1 MAGLLPDNY
10 LVETFQWR
18 LLRFPVV
25 KRQIVVA
32 AFSVLGL
39 VLIGLVVMRLF
50 GVGRTLQLVLTLLVP
65 AAVMVV
71 FWKAA
76 RERIGLRE
84 DELQVRLETERAS
97 YRATNEFLES
107 VSHELRL
114 HPEPCS
120 LLAESLAVAVDY
132 RAAREHLKVA
142 VPDLVIK
149 ADPYALR
156 QILHSLVSN
165 AIRHGGERVAV
176 WAVATGTEVEVSV
189 SDDGPGVAKILGDH
203 LFERIVDLGG
213 SALGSPGVGTGLSI
227 ARELAHLMGGEMTY
241 RRDSKWSHFSVR
253 LPIGIES
260 HEQEPAKVE
269 LEAQVG

>member
-1 MAGLLPDNY
+1 M
-10 LVETFQWR
+10 ETFQWR

-32 AFSVLGL
+32 AFSALGL
-39 VLIGLVVMRLF
+39 VLFGLVVMRLF

-84 DELQVRLETERAS
+84 DEVQVRLETERAS

-107 VSHELRL
+107 VSHELKL

-142 VPDLVIK
+142 VPDLVVK

-156 QILHSLVSN
+156 QILHSLISN
-165 AIRHGGERVAV
+165 AVRHGGERVAV
-176 WAVATGTEVEVSV
+176 WAAATETEVEVSV
-189 SDDGPGVAKILGDH
+189 SDDGPGVAKELGDH
-203 LFERIVDLGG
+203 LFERFVDLGG
-213 SALGSPGVGTGLSI
+213 SALGSPGAGTGLSI

-241 RRDSKWSHFSVR
+241 RRDSNWSHFSVR

-260 HEQEPAKVE
+260 HEDEPVKVE